1 MTQSINH
8 GGGSKSDPELN
19 FGPHSWH
26 ALLRREARSPVD
38 LKSSEYRDVLN
49 RRCVL
54 VTGAGGWIGSRLVK
68 RLAESGARKLVLL
81 DSSEGALYEID
92 QALLADSG
100 IVERIAVLASICDAV
115 AVDEVFER
123 HRPDIIY
130 HAGALKHVPLMESNP
145 FAVVE
150 TNTLGTSVLTQ
161 AARRYDCEQMVMVS
175 TDKAVDPASI
185 MGASKRMAELV
196 ILGMGSRTLRTQAV
210 RLGNV
215 LGSSGSVVPL
225 FLQQI
230 ASGRPVTV
238 SHPEARRFFMTASD
252 AVEALLEALS
262 PRCPEGLLVAEMGD
276 PIRIVDLVDF
286 LITRS
291 SNLLAEHA
299 LAGQQKLKEPSIAF
313 TALRPG
319 DKMEESLISRHEAY
333 TGETKGPLREVV
345 TPVPTRDDLEDGIT
359 ALALAVQRRNLAD
372 LLQAVLQLVPEYRP
386 SSLILEQV
394 RVASRVEM
402 VR

>member
-1 MTQSINH
+1 MTQSIDRNR
-8 GGGSKSDPELN
+8 SKSDPKLN
-19 FGPHSWH
+19 LDLHSWH
-26 ALLRREARSPVD
+26 ALLRREVRRPVD
-38 LKSSEYRDVLN
+38 LKSSEYRNVLDG
-49 RRCVL
+49 RCVL

-68 RLAESGARKLVLL
+68 CLAESGARKLVLL

-100 IVERIAVLASICDAV
+100 TVEHVSVLASVCEAA

-123 HRPDIIY
+123 HRPEIIY
-130 HAGALKHVPLMESNP
+130 HVGALKHVPLMESNP
-145 FAVVE
+145 FAVIE
-150 TNTLGTSVLTQ
+150 TNTLGTSVLTKT
-161 AARRYDCEQMVMVS
+161 ARRYGCEQMVMVS

-185 MGASKRMAELV
+185 MGASKRIAELV
-196 ILGMGSRTLRTQAV
+196 ILGMGSGALRTQVV

-230 ASGRPVTV
+230 ALGRPITV
-238 SHPEARRFFMTASD
+238 SHPEVRRFFMTALD
-252 AVEALLEALS
+252 ATDALLEALS

-276 PIRIVDLVDF
+276 PIRIVDLVSF
-286 LITRS
+286 LIAQTP
-291 SNLLAEHA
+291 NMLAEHE
-299 LAGQQKLKEPSIAF
+299 LVELRRQKEPSIVF

-319 DKMEESLISRHEAY
+319 DKMEESLISMREAY
-333 TGETKGPLREVV
+333 TGNTKGLLREVV
-345 TPVPTRDDLEDGIT
+345 TPMPARGDLEDGIN
-359 ALALAVQRRNLAD
+359 ALALAGQRRNLAD

-394 RVASRVEM
+394 KVASDMEM
-402 VR
+402 V